1 MSKLFEAVAP
11 KRARVLS
18 GCLMSLVL
26 FSEIATSSEA
36 DRRPINKGGSYVFP
50 ADSQFIPAKDK
61 QYKIVFNVTKGSDDH
76 TKLNPSLNRVARTV
90 NLYVASGVPLEN
102 LKLVAVISS
111 DAAPT
116 VLADAHYQTHFG
128 VPNPNLPLLDQ
139 LQQAGVKLNV
149 CAQSVNGEPY
159 QRDWVYPS
167 VGLALSALTTVTLLQ
182 QEGYALLP
190 L

>member
-1 MSKLFEAVAP
+1 MSKFFKVVEP

-26 FSEIATSSEA
+26 FSEIAKSSEA
-36 DRRPINKGGSYVFP
+36 NLRPISKGGDYVFP
-50 ADSQFIPAKDK
+50 AGSQFIPAKNAH
-61 QYKIVFNVTKGSDDH
+61 YKIVFNVTKGSDDY

-139 LQQAGVKLNV
+139 LQQAGVKLDRK
-149 CAQSVNGEPY
+149 SV
-159 QRDWVYPS
+159 V
-167 VGLALSALTTVTLLQ
+167 
-182 QEGYALLP
+182 
-190 L
+190 